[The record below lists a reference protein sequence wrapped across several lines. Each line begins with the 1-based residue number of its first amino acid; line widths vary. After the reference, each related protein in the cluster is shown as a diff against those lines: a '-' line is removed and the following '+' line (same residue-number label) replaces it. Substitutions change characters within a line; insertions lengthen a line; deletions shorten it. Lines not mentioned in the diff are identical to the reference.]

1 MLLSCSWLV
10 LLQRSATNIHGQTAA
25 QFLVIVNGFCY
36 SIQITG
42 IHNLVNSA
50 RQVRHQQ
57 ILKELI
63 LTLARNSRDPAFP
76 WASSSF
82 LRSAALLALRCL
94 MALLLTSPSDPL
106 IRRCEVSHGSS
117 TAPSTRLKKQIQDG
131 IQILMWS
138 PMKELNIGH

>member
-1 MLLSCSWLV
+1 MLFSCSSLV
-10 LLQRSATNIHGQTAA
+10 SLQRSATNNHGQTAA
-25 QFLVIVNGFCY
+25 QFLVILNGFCY
-36 SIQITG
+36 SIQI
-42 IHNLVNSA
+42 IQNLVNSA
-50 RQVRHQQ
+50 RHVRHQQ
-57 ILKELI
+57 ILKELF
-63 LTLARNSRDPAFP
+63 LTLARNSLDPAFP

-131 IQILMWS
+131 IQILM
-138 PMKELNIGH
+138 